1 MSAYIV
7 SENHII
13 YLVAAALSSRISRG
27 AHGKFTWWN
36 KEPKEITQWDP
47 VNAAAFASELWQEN
61 VKSVNYRYPN
71 DPAPI
76 DLFTITP
83 NKLDDMLNAWDFEPV
98 QVLKAANCLEYQ
110 SCEHPEWEESIALSF
125 LNRLRGEA
133 IASLVGYS
141 DAAWG
146 SPKTR
151 HQIRAEHFA
160 TA

>member
-13 YLVAAALSSRISRG
+13 YLVAAALSRRINRG
-27 AHGKFTWWN
+27 SHGKFTWWN
-36 KEPKEITQWDP
+36 NEAKEISQYDP
-47 VNAAAFASELWQEN
+47 EGAAAFATELWQEN

-98 QVLKAANCLEYQ
+98 QVLKAISCLDYQ
-110 SCEHPEWEESIALSF
+110 SCEHPEWETSNAHAF
-125 LNRLRGEA
+125 LEGLKNAA
-133 IASLVGYS
+133 IASLAGYS
-141 DAAWG
+141 EAAWG